1 MRFPNSGPVY
11 TPQKPE
17 HLSVEDDMLLAE
29 QEIAKASREIELQ
42 EKKLLSPDYSTIEKE
57 QLRKK
62 LVLLRI
68 DLAESQTRLTY
79 LKEEGTVEKE
89 AANEEMVGEGAKAA

>member
-11 TPQKPE
+11 MPQKPE
-17 HLSVEDDMLLAE
+17 HLSVEDDMRLAE
-29 QEIAKASREIELQ
+29 QEIAKASKEIELQ

-79 LKEEGTVEKE
+79 LKEEGVVEKE
-89 AANEEMVGEGAKAA
+89 AANEEMMDEGVKAA